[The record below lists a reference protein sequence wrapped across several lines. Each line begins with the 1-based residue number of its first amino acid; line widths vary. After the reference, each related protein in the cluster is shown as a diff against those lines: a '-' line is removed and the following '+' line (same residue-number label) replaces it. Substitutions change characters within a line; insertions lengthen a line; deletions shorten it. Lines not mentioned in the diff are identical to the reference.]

1 MVGSGLLD
9 SPAMAATT
17 RPARPRAG
25 HLVIIGGA
33 EDKLRQRTILTRFVT
48 LAGGPSARILV
59 ISTASSLGDEATDL
73 YASLFHQLGVA
84 EVTSARPMTRDE
96 ANAGRIAEE
105 LRDVTGVFLTG
116 GNQLRL
122 STVVGGTKLGKALVD
137 GHKRGLVI
145 AGTSAGAS
153 AIASHMVAFGAS
165 GATPKQRMTQMS
177 AGLGLLPGVVIDQ
190 HFEQRNRIGR
200 LIALVAQSPAL
211 LGIGLDEDTAAI
223 VSPSGMLEVIGK
235 GSVTILDPA
244 KLHTDAYEAK
254 RHRPIMVSGVVLH
267 SLPSGYRFDLRRRQ
281 VRATLRP
288 VDATDRQLAHIEA
301 ASDRTRK
308 LIRRIAAEGADD
320 SAPERSR
327 RRATRSRAL
336 EEASE

>member
-1 MVGSGLLD
+1 
-9 SPAMAATT
+9 MAATA

-25 HLVIIGGA
+25 QLVIIGGA
-33 EDKLRQRTILTRFVT
+33 EDKLRHRTILTRFIT
-48 LAGGPSARILV
+48 LAGGPEARILIV
-59 ISTASSLGDEATDL
+59 STASSLGEEATDL
-73 YASLFHQLGVA
+73 YASLFRALGAA
-84 EVTSARPMTRDE
+84 EVVSLRPLLREE
-96 ANAGRIAEE
+96 ANSLRAAE
-105 LRDVTGVFLTG
+105 LVRDATAIFLTG

-122 STVVGGTKLGKALVD
+122 SSVVGGTRLGRAIAD
-137 GHKRGLVI
+137 RHRHGLVV

-153 AIASHMVAFGAS
+153 AMASHMVAFGAG

-200 LIALVAQSPAL
+200 LLALVALSPGL
-211 LGIGLDEDTAAI
+211 LGIGIDEDTAA
-223 VSPSGMLEVIGK
+223 VVGPSGVLEVIGK

-244 KLHTDAYEAK
+244 RLQTDAYEAK
-254 RHRPIMVSGVVLH
+254 RYRPIMVSGVILH

-281 VRATLRP
+281 LRATLRP
-288 VDATDRQLAHIEA
+288 VDATDRELA
-301 ASDRTRK
+301 ASQAATERTRR

-320 SAPERSR
+320 TAPERAR
-327 RRATRSRAL
+327 RRAPRSQPL

>member
-1 MVGSGLLD
+1 
-9 SPAMAATT
+9 
-17 RPARPRAG
+17 
-25 HLVIIGGA
+25 VIIGGA

-73 YASLFHQLGVA
+73 YASLFQQVGAA
-84 EVTSARPMTRDE
+84 EVSSARPMTREE
-96 ANAGRIAEE
+96 ANATRLAES

-122 STVVGGTKLGKALVD
+122 STVVGGTKLGRALVD
-137 GHKRGLVI
+137 GHKRGLVV

-153 AIASHMVAFGAS
+153 AIASHMVAFGTS

-177 AGLGLLPGVVIDQ
+177 AGLGLLSGVVIDQ

-211 LGIGLDEDTAAI
+211 LGIGLDEDTAAV

-244 KLHTDAYEAK
+244 KLQTDAYEAK
-254 RHRPIMVSGVVLH
+254 RYRPIMVSGVVLH

-288 VDATDRQLAHIEA
+288 VDATDRQLAHIQA

-327 RRATRSRAL
+327 RRTVRSRAL